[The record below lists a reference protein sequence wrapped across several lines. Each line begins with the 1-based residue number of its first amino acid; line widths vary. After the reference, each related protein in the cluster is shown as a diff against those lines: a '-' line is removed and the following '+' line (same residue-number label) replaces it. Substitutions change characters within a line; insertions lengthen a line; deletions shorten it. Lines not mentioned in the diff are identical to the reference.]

1 MKNDKI
7 INIKCTKSTLLRTA
21 LLIVALIN
29 NCLTLCGHSVL
40 PFDEEMVTQ
49 VISAAFTGVTSIMA
63 WWKNNSFSEAAH
75 KADSHLK
82 ELKSSKKV
90 SAE

>member
-1 MKNDKI
+1 MKNKV
-7 INIKCTKSTLLRTA
+7 INIKCTKSTVIRTA
-21 LLIVALIN
+21 LLLVALIN

-49 VISAAFTGVTSIMA
+49 VVSAAFTGVMSIMA

-75 KADSHLK
+75 KADNHLK
-82 ELKSSKKV
+82 ELKMANKSSQK
-90 SAE
+90 